1 MNNIEPLIKQLK
13 ENEKIAKKFFQVET
27 KILSILNFKDFFE
40 ILLTEIKEIFKVP
53 HVWISLVKTSEVTNL
68 IRHLESS
75 RILGKNIN
83 IIDQNSFQQLL
94 GNNTTPLLA
103 NDNLKPFYKII
114 NIKRK
119 YLIKSIA
126 IAPIA
131 IDGEVIGSLNQAD
144 FSPTRF
150 QPDIDT
156 GLLEHLAVKISLCL
170 SNVTAHEKLKIMA
183 YHDPLTGLLNRR
195 VMDAVLKREFI
206 RSERYKT
213 PLSVIFCDID
223 NLKRTND
230 MYGHETG
237 DLLINHVAGIL
248 LDESRESDV
257 IARFAGD
264 EFVAILP
271 ETEKK
276 HALNLINRIKL
287 YCFEHPLN
295 IKQSSIPVSISFG
308 ISSTENNSIKSANA
322 LLKQAD
328 DNLYAVKNRRIKKA
342 EANIINLAVHRENYC
357 REIQ

>member
-53 HVWISLVKTSEVTNL
+53 HVWISLIKTSEVTNL

-119 YLIKSIA
+119 YLIRSIA

-150 QPDIDT
+150 QPGIDT

-195 VMDAVLKREFI
+195 VMRCCPKKR
-206 RSERYKT
+206 
-213 PLSVIFCDID
+213 
-223 NLKRTND
+223 
-230 MYGHETG
+230 
-237 DLLINHVAGIL
+237 
-248 LDESRESDV
+248 
-257 IARFAGD
+257 
-264 EFVAILP
+264 
-271 ETEKK
+271 
-276 HALNLINRIKL
+276 
-287 YCFEHPLN
+287 
-295 IKQSSIPVSISFG
+295 
-308 ISSTENNSIKSANA
+308 
-322 LLKQAD
+322 
-328 DNLYAVKNRRIKKA
+328 
-342 EANIINLAVHRENYC
+342 VHTFRKV
-357 REIQ
+357 

>member
-119 YLIKSIA
+119 YLIRSIA

-195 VMDAVLKREFI
+195 VMDAVLKREFT
-206 RSERYKT
+206 RSERYKA

-230 MYGHETG
+230 MYGHDTG
-237 DLLINHVAGIL
+237 DLLIKHVADIL
-248 LDESRESDV
+248 LKESRQSDV

-264 EFVAILP
+264 EFVVILP
-271 ETEKK
+271 ETKK
-276 HALNLINRIKL
+276 KDALNLINRIKL
-287 YCFEHPLN
+287 YCFAHPLN
-295 IKQSSIPVSISFG
+295 IKKLSIPVSISFG
-308 ISSTENNSIKSANA
+308 LSSTENNSIKSSNI

-328 DNLYAVKNRRIKKA
+328 DNLYAVKKTRNKKSGKE
-342 EANIINLAVHRENYC
+342 EANIINLAVR
-357 REIQ
+357 RK